1 MKQNLLSMVR
11 LFMICTLF
19 FATHQSV
26 SAQTI
31 PADLMNNCSQW
42 KITKPDGS
50 EQKPLCQ
57 YPNQDYYYVNNTD
70 DAIVFKVEIN
80 GSNGSTANS
89 SYIRS
94 ELRERIPD
102 GSLDVYWTT
111 AGQHVIYVEQAIT
124 HLPTYKNH
132 LVATQIHGNKDDG
145 IDDSMVLRFE
155 GEHLFLSFNGGKLR
169 SDLTIK
175 NDYQLGTK
183 HEVIFEVI
191 DGKHYCYYSEDGN
204 LKASYDAGTASTY
217 LVKDVSNGTDY
228 VMDLSYNQTYF
239 KVGNYT
245 QSNVLKEEEYANKQ
259 GQTYDPNALNY
270 GEVEVYNF
278 SVIHDGVV
286 DGGNVGGVDPPA
298 PGTTTPAA
306 NEITILDAIGVG
318 TETGKNYVGS
328 PYAFDDVV
336 TSDYYWAA
344 DASIGEASIT
354 FDLGCNRD
362 LTEIGIHFLKADI
375 RTTNFDVAVSDDH
388 GVTFTNVITNQDSY
402 ATGYTV
408 DDEQKFDLTGTNG
421 RFVKIIGHGNS
432 ANSGWTSISEVHIYG
447 ENGSC
452 STLGVNDLNDDSA
465 SVSLYPNP
473 ASHTVHLSDL
483 KPFNTLEIYN
493 VMGKLISKQTLTQTP
508 IDVTQLKSGLYI
520 FKLSGENHAVNK
532 RVIVK

>member
-1 MKQNLLSMVR
+1 MKLNLLKIMR
-11 LFMICTLF
+11 LFTICMMF
-19 FATHQSV
+19 FAFNPVLT
-26 SAQTI
+26 AQTI

-57 YPNQDYYYVNNTD
+57 YPEQDYYFLNTAK
-70 DAIVFKVEIN
+70 DAIVFRVEIN

-89 SYIRS
+89 NYIRS
-94 ELRERIPD
+94 ELRERLPD

-145 IDDSMVLRFE
+145 IDDAMVLRLE
-155 GEHLFLSFNGGKLR
+155 GQHLFLSFNGGKLR
-169 SDLTIK
+169 PDFTIK
-175 NDYQLGTK
+175 TNYQIGTK

-204 LKASYDAGTASTY
+204 LKASYDAGTASQY
-217 LVKDVSNGTDY
+217 LVKDIANGTDY
-228 VMDLSYNQTYF
+228 VMDLNYNQTYF

-245 QSNVLKEEEYANKQ
+245 QSNVSREEEYANKA
-259 GQTYDPNALNY
+259 GLTYDPNALNY

-286 DGGNVGGVDPPA
+286 DGGSEGGVDPPA
-298 PGTTTPAA
+298 PGTTPPAED
-306 NEITILDAIGVG
+306 EITILDAIGVG
-318 TETGKNYVGS
+318 TETGKNNVGS

-336 TSDYYWAA
+336 TADFYWAA
-344 DASIGEASIT
+344 DASVGEASIT

-362 LTEIGIHFLKADI
+362 LTEIGIHFLKADA
-375 RTTNFDVAVSDDH
+375 RTTKFDVAVSNDE
-388 GVTFTNVITNQDSY
+388 GATYTNVITAQDSY

-408 DDEQKFDLTGTNG
+408 DDEQKFDLTGSNG
-421 RFVKIIGHGNS
+421 RYVKIIGHGNS
-432 ANSGWTSISEVHIYG
+432 ANSGWTSIAEVHIYG

-452 STLGVNDLNDDSA
+452 STLSTGDVHANNNALSI
-465 SVSLYPNP
+465 YPNP
-473 ASHTVHLSDL
+473 ASNVINIANAKDFETV
-483 KPFNTLEIYN
+483 EIYN
-493 VMGKLISKQTLTQTP
+493 LVGKLVSKQAIP
-508 IDVTQLKSGLYI
+508 GNSMDISNLKSGLYI
-520 FKLSGENHAVNK
+520 FKFSGKNNTVNK
-532 RVIVK
+532 RVIKK